1 MGICLSHTTALEFG
15 RSLARGP
22 LARVLHTE
30 RRSLADI
37 ASPSPSNDTLAYFE
51 ARSPHVFSMP
61 LHFLVPNAAARTRRK
76 NTYCHIAP
84 KDLPES
90 SLVRIGNDAYACC
103 PELCF
108 VLMATLMT
116 PVQLIE
122 LGHEL
127 CGTYRLSPQG
137 PARCKDRALLTSV
150 DKLKVF
156 LDTCEGLPGVKKA
169 RRALRYITPNSA
181 SPMET
186 ILIMLLCLPFNLGGY
201 ALPVPFQNY
210 RIDFP
215 KRSRNLCSKQYY
227 VCDLYWPEAKLAIE
241 YDSDEGH
248 TGSLN
253 ITVDASKRNELLHLG
268 ITVITV
274 TRLHLKNPEHVDRI
288 ARLVAK
294 RLGNRYRD
302 AERGNPE
309 KRRQLRRELLDF
321 SHLTQGDWGAPL
333 P

>member
-1 MGICLSHTTALEFG
+1 MGICLSHTTALEFW
-15 RSLARGP
+15 RSLARSP
-22 LARVLHTE
+22 LARILRSG
-30 RRSLADI
+30 RRNLADI
-37 ASPSPSNDTLAYFE
+37 ASPAPSNDTLAYFE
-51 ARSPHVFSMP
+51 ARSLQTFSMP
-61 LHFLVPNAAARTRRK
+61 VHFLVPNATARTRRK
-76 NTYCHIAP
+76 NTCCHIAP
-84 KDLPES
+84 INLPEG

-127 CGTYRLSPQG
+127 CGTYRLSLQG
-137 PARCKDRALLTSV
+137 PARCSDRAPLTSV
-150 DKLKVF
+150 AELRAF

-201 ALPVPFQNY
+201 ALPVPLQNY

-227 VCDLYWPEAKLAIE
+227 VCDLYWPDAKLAIE

-288 ARLVAK
+288 ARLVAM
-294 RLGNRYRD
+294 RLGERFRNG
-302 AERGNPE
+302 ERGNPE
-309 KRRQLRRELLDF
+309 KRRELRQELLDF
-321 SHLTQGDWGAPL
+321 SHLMQPDRGSSL